1 MVIGG
6 RETRYGWQGVAPAV
20 LVRGIGA
27 RVGAEVGGAVP
38 CVAWHGV
45 GRARAGERARPEFR
59 LEGAKT
65 GVQGRRVRVRRARFV
80 LGAASRELTRAC
92 AHSGYLDRGRKES
105 KRWKVCRS
113 QGVFP
118 GQAREEAS
126 THVSLKVAVNDEPTA
141 A

>member
-20 LVRGIGA
+20 LARGIGA

-65 GVQGRRVRVRRARFV
+65 GVQGRRVRMRRANPRGIAGV
-80 LGAASRELTRAC
+80 GRGESGADEGLRALWLPG
-92 AHSGYLDRGRKES
+92 SG
-105 KRWKVCRS
+105 S
-113 QGVFP
+113 QGK
-118 GQAREEAS
+118 QAME
-126 THVSLKVAVNDEPTA
+126 SLPLARCF
-141 A
+141 

>member
-38 CVAWHGV
+38 WVAWHGV

-65 GVQGRRVRVRRARFV
+65 GVQGWRVRVRRANPQLV

-105 KRWKVCRS
+105 KRGKFARARS

-118 GQAREEAS
+118 GQTREEAS
-126 THVSLKVAVNDEPTA
+126 THVSLL
-141 A
+141 

>member
-105 KRWKVCRS
+105 KRLGKVCSS
-113 QGVFP
+113 QGVFE
-118 GQAREEAS
+118 AREEAS